1 MSALPALSSAIF
13 FHLPPAVSKT
23 RLWPVFFA
31 FTQAGALRGK
41 PSLYATAKLHT
52 FRQPVRALIVEDSR
66 EDLLN
71 LRALLEQ
78 VPEIEIV
85 GEAHT
90 LGAALAAATET
101 TPGVVFLDI
110 ELGPHN
116 GFDLLEHLPD
126 ATRVIFTTVHTGY
139 GANAFDVNATDY
151 LVKPITE
158 DRLLRALAKL
168 RSPEAAPLTKV
179 QVYRGGGERHRLAL
193 EAVAAIIA
201 DRDYSKVICGSREY
215 TDHRRFSEW
224 SELLADQN
232 FAQLDRSTL
241 VRLDLVHTWQP
252 FGAGL
257 KLKLRNSPVE
267 LELGRAAA
275 KRFAELSPQA

>member
-1 MSALPALSSAIF
+1 M
-13 FHLPPAVSKT
+13 
-23 RLWPVFFA
+23 
-31 FTQAGALRGK
+31 
-41 PSLYATAKLHT
+41 
-52 FRQPVRALIVEDSR
+52 RALIVEDSR

-90 LGAALAAATET
+90 LVAAREAAAEAS
-101 TPGVVFLDI
+101 PDVVFLDI
-110 ELGPHN
+110 ELGPDN

-139 GANAFDVNATDY
+139 GVEAFDADATDY
-151 LVKPITE
+151 LVKPIAE
-158 DRLLRALAKL
+158 DRLLRALAKM
-168 RSPEAAPLTKV
+168 RAPGSAPLTKV
-179 QVYRGGGERHRLAL
+179 QVYRGGGERHQLAL
-193 EAVAAIIA
+193 EAIAAIIA
-201 DRDYSKVICGSREY
+201 DRDYSKVICGSLEY
-215 TDHRRFSEW
+215 PDHRRFSEW

-241 VRLDLVHTWQP
+241 VRLDLVHSWQP
-252 FGAGL
+252 FGAGV
-257 KLKLRNSPVE
+257 KLKFRNSPVE

-275 KRFAELSPQA
+275 KRFEEIAGKAG

>member
-1 MSALPALSSAIF
+1 M
-13 FHLPPAVSKT
+13 
-23 RLWPVFFA
+23 
-31 FTQAGALRGK
+31 
-41 PSLYATAKLHT
+41 
-52 FRQPVRALIVEDSR
+52 RALIAEDSR

-71 LRALLEQ
+71 LRSLLAH

-90 LGAALAAATET
+90 LAAARTAATEM
-101 TPGVVFLDI
+101 TPDVVFLDI
-110 ELGPHN
+110 ELGPDN

-126 ATRVIFTTVHTGY
+126 TTRVIFTTVHTGY
-139 GANAFDVNATDY
+139 GAKAFDANATDY
-151 LVKPITE
+151 LVKPISE

-168 RSPEAAPLTKV
+168 RAHDTRSLTKV
-179 QVYRGGGERHRLAL
+179 QVYRGGGERHQLAL

-257 KLKLRNSPVE
+257 KLKFRNSPVE
-267 LELGRAAA
+267 LEVGRAAA